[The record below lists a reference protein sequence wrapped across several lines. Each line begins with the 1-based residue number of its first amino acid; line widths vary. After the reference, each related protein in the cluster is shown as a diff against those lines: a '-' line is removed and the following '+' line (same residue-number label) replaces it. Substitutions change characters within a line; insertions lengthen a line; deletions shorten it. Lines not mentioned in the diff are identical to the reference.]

1 MRQSN
6 RRGLGGA
13 RSCASQGS
21 LRRTFG
27 RSVADYIPFSE
38 KLNERLAAL
47 ALWLGVHAH
56 DAGIILGLNAKES
69 YNPLLDQD

>member
-1 MRQSN
+1 
-6 RRGLGGA
+6 
-13 RSCASQGS
+13 
-21 LRRTFG
+21 
-27 RSVADYIPFSE
+27 VADYIPFSE